1 MKKQNVPFFSFFLL
15 LSLASAA
22 YAVDIPFTL
31 DKPANVSLG
40 IYDGNGRLMRTLL
53 RAKPMAAGRH
63 TIPWDGLDRNGMALK
78 GDFQWRLA
86 TSQGLQSEYLLSIGT
101 SMREHHWPAQ
111 HGAIC
116 GLAVDKERIY
126 VTAGLSEGMPQT
138 AATTRDGAWQW
149 VSGPTGG
156 WMGGYDLAVDG
167 DTLYFLG
174 GPIAGDETDRKPRL
188 FVQDAAT
195 GRVREGERDGLKN
208 QVLWGTSG
216 PLCWEMNGRDNP
228 SRVDA
233 RDGELAVASP
243 STGLVVWLD
252 PATGKDTV
260 VAGGFQIPAAANF
273 GPDGNLYAIDTKTGE
288 LKRIDMKTKAVS
300 VIATLAPALDNLAIA
315 KDGTIYVSNMAE
327 ATIYAINPADGA
339 VRKVVSGPLATP
351 TDLVMSD
358 GPEGEKLHVADV
370 FTYRVIDTATKAIT
384 DPLRMYR
391 DETENQLGIGAGKSK
406 VLITSWAAGMVQVV
420 DRATGAAK
428 IHHGFTAP
436 TDALELADGRLIA
449 LEAATGAIRPVT
461 DTEAPGAPIVSGL
474 NFPVAMVE
482 AGNGKLYVTET
493 NPQAKGALAEV
504 DLATGAITRVL
515 EGLEGPEGV
524 DVGADGRVYLAEASA
539 GRVIAFDPKDK
550 SRTVIAEGLKTGLPA
565 AEGTL
570 PAYTTTGLA
579 VSRKDGSVYVAS
591 DITNAI
597 YRITPPQN

>member
-1 MKKQNVPFFSFFLL
+1 MIRMFCACSVLALAACGGGEPATPEAPAAWTVGEFIGPSPFHGLHG
-15 LSLASAA
+15 LAVEEDGTVLAGSVVGQAI
-22 YAVDIPFTL
+22 YAVDPATGAVTERMGPPDGMADDIAFGPKGEMAWTGYLTGKVFIQEKGGQPRLISSGLPGSNSLAFT
-31 DKPANVSLG
+31 KE
-40 IYDGNGRLMRTLL
+40 GRLYFT
-53 RAKPMAAGRH
+53 
-63 TIPWDGLDRNGMALK
+63 
-78 GDFQWRLA
+78 Q
-86 TSQGLQSEYLLSIGT
+86 
-101 SMREHHWPAQ
+101 
-111 HGAIC
+111 
-116 GLAVDKERIY
+116 V
-126 VTAGLSEGMPQT
+126 
-138 AATTRDGAWQW
+138 
-149 VSGPTGG
+149 
-156 WMGGYDLAVDG
+156 
-167 DTLYFLG
+167 FLG
-174 GPIAGDETDRKPRL
+174 DALYEADVTGAQPARLIRKDLGGFNGFEVGP
-188 FVQDAAT
+188 
-195 GRVREGERDGLKN
+195 DGMLY
-208 QVLWGTSG
+208 G
-216 PLCWEMNGRDNP
+216 PLWFRNAI
-228 SRVDA
+228 VKI
-233 RDGELAVASP
+233 
-243 STGLVVWLD
+243 D

-288 LKRIDMKTKAVS
+288 VKRIDMKTKAVS

-449 LEAATGAIRPVT
+449 LEAATGTIRPVT

-504 DLATGAITRVL
+504 DLTTGAITRVL